1 MTDDE
6 LYRPAE
12 DDAAG
17 GDLIAHEATHV
28 VQSGGVAPA
37 DASDDGGKDPGDQV
51 PDVIESAAE
60 LGLGAVIAP
69 FTGGETVNIVGSVA
83 SMFEAGFDRLTH
95 LGEHETPP
103 EDARKDDAPDEA
115 GDARDPLEQPR
126 RPVQFGFTLK
136 PDHTLERTLALPR
149 QAEAAGFSHGWLFE
163 SHVLW
168 R

>member
-12 DDAAG
+12 GDAAPG
-17 GDLIAHEATHV
+17 GDLVAHELSHV
-28 VQSGGVAPA
+28 AQAGGGASE
-37 DASDDGGKDPGDQV
+37 DASDDDEKDPGDQV
-51 PDVIESAAE
+51 PDILESAAE

-103 EDARKDDAPDEA
+103 ADAGDDEA
-115 GDARDPLEQPR
+115 GDAGDARE
-126 RPVQFGFTLK
+126 
-136 PDHTLERTLALPR
+136 
-149 QAEAAGFSHGWLFE
+149 
-163 SHVLW
+163 
-168 R
+168 